1 MLFADAYSR
10 IEAQASELGNYHRK
24 YLFFVSKTKNK
35 LLQRLETEGVYDQ
48 VHLRTPAAD
57 LATEMDVIRSVSTD
71 EKENLNFLGC
81 YFAIQLLH
89 MKLRTLSVM
98 TMELTAG
105 KPRID
110 AYRSFLLSVG
120 DRFEQLTS
128 IYMEKLLDIFI
139 APELRPEFV
148 VFNCGTKA
156 DQDDIDIGVV
166 DDGSDQR
173 KDLNRAIARLIREM
187 IRRASPLHL
196 YLSEHVGSMSYTA
209 SIDEYEELLETGIHD
224 FIIINEMIG
233 ATPSFGSPSLFG
245 EFQQRVTR
253 RYYFDPDGD
262 NRFHEGFLRG
272 ILGEIR
278 SLVIGGVKHDRINP
292 KNDGVRLLKGCISVG
307 KTIFQ
312 VDSANPWKI
321 LEALKMQDPDRK
333 DTYNQIDEALSYLET
348 VRHLYQLY
356 AAQEEEICFDVAGTR
371 ENLQRVGKAMGYRDM
386 GFITA
391 SDHLLIHYAEYIDR
405 AKEAAEVFLKDVT
418 RQLKAM
424 SSFTPMLS
432 RSRLSVAPENGKGGN
447 LAIELIEA
455 MEFFKGTRFW
465 DDALGALDAKDGV
478 VLGHWRNALQNL
490 DPEERA
496 ETIRRYIDWG
506 IYSPFTLTSFLLIL
520 AKDKRK
526 ADNAEIFEAI
536 NGAFLAKLAQ
546 SADPAGSMARIF
558 SHYPELVNRYLMALR
573 EGEIELFEALL
584 DEAVWDEELNE
595 VRQQLQHLCDLHHR
609 YSRYFRRF
617 FRRVVTKYPQYVPVL
632 HDPAKLRQIAQ
643 GNMGNL
649 DSLDTLK
656 ARMENMG
663 EYFDLEFFRLGQQTL
678 QGYPLPAIDREFID
692 FSDTYL
698 TNLFDVCK
706 EEVNEVVGL
715 SVRTRDLLGLFT
727 TGGHARHQA
736 FDDDYDL
743 IVLLDSD
750 DAEILDYSVQVLTRV
765 NREITKRGIMPHFR
779 FADYF
784 GSFVT
789 RFSQLHGFLTE
800 PREDRFIDQC
810 QLLEARMVVGSQ
822 HLQKEFERRIVEPY
836 IFERVEQ
843 YIHDMVRELRSRHED
858 TTTGSDEQLNFKEC
872 TGGLRDIEMLL
883 LIYKARYRLLTPIG
897 KELFYTLE
905 RMLPDYAREFQ
916 VLRRALDFT
925 KQARY
930 LYRLSASADDSF
942 VVESLDTT
950 ATAMEF
956 LDDDGNGDVWGM
968 KSAFKM
974 VTWEAYEVIQKLID
988 NDDLLDPVG

>member
-24 YLFFVSKTKNK
+24 FLFFVSKTKNK

-48 VHLRTPAAD
+48 VHLRTPAVD
-57 LATEMDVIRSVSTD
+57 LATEMDVIRSVSRD
-71 EKENLNFLGC
+71 SKETLDFLGC

-110 AYRSFLLSVG
+110 AYRGFLLSVG

-128 IYMEKLLDIFI
+128 TYMEKLLDIFI
-139 APELRPEFV
+139 APEDRPEFV

-166 DDGSDQR
+166 DDGSNKR
-173 KDLNRAIARLIREM
+173 KALNRAIAKLIREM

-233 ATPSFGSPSLFG
+233 ATPSFGSAALFG
-245 EFQQRVTR
+245 EFQQRVTH
-253 RYYFDPDGD
+253 RYYFDPDAD

-278 SLVIGGVKHDRINP
+278 SLVIAGVKQDRINP
-292 KNDGVRLLKGCISVG
+292 KNDGVRLLKACVSVG

-312 VDSANPWKI
+312 IESANPWKI
-321 LEALKMQDPDRK
+321 LDALRIQDRDREA
-333 DTYNQIDEALSYLET
+333 TYTQIDDALSYLET

-371 ENLQRVGKAMGYRDM
+371 ENLQSVAKAMGYRDR

-391 SDHLLIHYAEYIDR
+391 SDHLLIHYSETIER
-405 AKEAAEVFLKDVT
+405 AKAAAEHFLRDVT
-418 RQLKAM
+418 MQLKAM
-424 SSFTPMLS
+424 SSLTSMLS
-432 RSRLSVAPENGKGGN
+432 RGRLKRTPSDSGAGN
-447 LAIELIEA
+447 LALEVMKAL
-455 MEFFKGTRFW
+455 EFFKGTRFW
-465 DDALGALDAKDGV
+465 DDLLEPFDRKDGI
-478 VLGHWRNALQNL
+478 VLKRWTSDLMLLEPAT
-490 DPEERA
+490 RA
-496 ETIRRYIDWG
+496 ETIARYIDWG
-506 IYSPFTLTSFLLIL
+506 IYSPLTFTRFLLIL
-520 AKDKRK
+520 GKTKRRRS
-526 ADNAEIFEAI
+526 ETSLFEEF
-536 NGAFLAKLAQ
+536 NTAFLSELAESQ
-546 SADPAGSMARIF
+546 DGGGSMTRIF
-558 SHYPELVNRYLMALR
+558 NHYPELVNRYLMALR
-573 EGEIELFEALL
+573 EEDIEHFEGLL
-584 DEAVWDEELNE
+584 EHPLWDEELNE
-595 VRQQLQHLCDLHHR
+595 VRQHLLHLCDLHHR

-617 FRRVVTKYPQYVPVL
+617 FHRVVTKYPQYIPVL

-643 GNMGNL
+643 GSMSNI
-649 DSLDTLK
+649 DTMSTHK
-656 ARMENMG
+656 ESMEKMG

-678 QGYPLPAIDREFID
+678 QGYPLPAIDREFIE

-706 EEVNEVVGL
+706 QEVKESL
-715 SVRTRDLLGLFT
+715 DHPVRTQDLLGVFA

-743 IVLLDSD
+743 VVLLDSD
-750 DAEILDYSVQVLTRV
+750 DAEILDFSAQVLTRV

-789 RFSQLHGFLTE
+789 CFSQLHDFLTE
-800 PREDRFIDQC
+800 QREDRFIDQC
-810 QLLEARMVVGSQ
+810 QLLEARMIVGSQ
-822 HLQKEFERRIVEPY
+822 HLQKEFERRIVKRY
-836 IFERVEQ
+836 IFDRQEQ
-843 YIHDMVRELRSRHED
+843 YIPDMVRELQSRHEHAKPGGD
-858 TTTGSDEQLNFKEC
+858 DQLNFKEC

-883 LIYKARYRLLTPIG
+883 LIYKARYRLLAPIG

-905 RMLPDYAREFQ
+905 RMFPDYAREFQ
-916 VLRRALDFT
+916 VLKRALDFT

-942 VVESLDTT
+942 VVDSLGTT
-950 ATAMEF
+950 ATAMDFTNE
-956 LDDDGNGDVWGM
+956 DGSGDVWAM

-974 VTWEAYEVIQKLID
+974 TTWEAYEVIQKLLL
-988 NDDLLDPVG
+988 NDALVDPVG